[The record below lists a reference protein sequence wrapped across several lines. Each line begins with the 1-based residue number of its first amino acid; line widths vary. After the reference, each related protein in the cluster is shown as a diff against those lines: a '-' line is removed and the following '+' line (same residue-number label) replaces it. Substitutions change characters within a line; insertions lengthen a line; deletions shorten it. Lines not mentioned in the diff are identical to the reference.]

1 MTSYWLV
8 SGEGVVLDARPA
20 GFATR
25 ALAAGID
32 AAALGLLGL
41 GAVLLA
47 GNWLGGLAPQW
58 SQAGAVAAIV
68 TLLVAIP
75 TLIETLTRG
84 YSLGKWAM
92 GIRVVRDDGGA
103 IGFRHALIR
112 ALLGVGEIWA
122 TGGIVALIGS
132 LASPN
137 GKRVGDALAG
147 TYLLRVR
154 GGARQ
159 RSRRALAAASLA
171 QGSPIA
177 NQVMYP
183 LPFGIPD
190 PD

>member
-1 MTSYWLV
+1 MTDYWLV

-32 AAALGLLGL
+32 LATLALFGWLAAI
-41 GAVLLA
+41 LA

-58 SQAGAVAAIV
+58 SQAGLVAAIV
-68 TLLVAIP
+68 LLLVGIP

-84 YSLGKWAM
+84 YSLGKWVL

-112 ALLGVGEIWA
+112 AMLGVGEIWL
-122 TGGIVALIGS
+122 TTGIVALISS

-137 GKRVGDALAG
+137 GKRLGDALAG
-147 TYLLRVR
+147 TYVLRVR
-154 GGARQ
+154 DGGRHPALRPVAYQVAPPMPARF
-159 RSRRALAAASLA
+159 
-171 QGSPIA
+171 
-177 NQVMYP
+177 P
-183 LPFGIPD
+183 LPYGIPD